1 MHNFLMNENS
11 SQELSLLQ
19 TDLRALCEKYPTF
32 WIHKQWMCG
41 MDVLSNYAYRSGDY
55 SSRSFFIGTSFIRER
70 LAFLK
75 EIDGVTIN
83 GQQSNWLDNESMPPK
98 GLHISFEYKKG
109 NTSYSF
115 KWQSRNRID
124 MYDGD
129 KRLCKDENLKS
140 YKLTINGSDI
150 KDEVD
155 LIEKMNQCID
165 RYMNAKRN
173 ADQPN

>member
-75 EIDGVTIN
+75 EIDRVTIN

-98 GLHISFEYKKG
+98 GLHISFEYKNG

-115 KWQSRNRID
+115 KWQSWNWID

-129 KRLCKDENLKS
+129 KRLCKDERLKTHD
-140 YKLTINGSDI
+140 LTIDGSEI
-150 KDEVD
+150 KDKKN
-155 LIEKMNQCID
+155 LIDEMNQCID
-165 RYMNAKRN
+165 RYRDAKKHI
-173 ADQPN
+173 DQQN